1 MEKISWILRP
11 HWRQAFER
19 LSNCEEQTDQ
29 LRLDMKRISLLQHE
43 FVEFIPNELIDGHIY
58 ISIRFRSVSHRCCCG
73 CGIKT
78 VTPLNPR
85 DWTLLFDGKTVSLT
99 PSIGNW
105 SLDCQSHY
113 WICRNEVVW
122 ARQFSKSEIDAGR
135 ALERFRRARSFSEK
149 CICLARFIPLWI
161 RNKLRH

>member
-1 MEKISWILRP
+1 MTKL
-11 HWRQAFER
+11 
-19 LSNCEEQTDQ
+19 N
-29 LRLDMKRISLLQHE
+29 
-43 FVEFIPNELIDGHIY
+43 
-58 ISIRFRSVSHRCCCG
+58 SIRFEFVKYTPEVMDDGVLYVSIPFRTVLHRCCCG
-73 CGIKT
+73 CGSEV
-78 VTPLNPR
+78 VTPLDPR

-113 WICRNEVVW
+113 WIRRNKVVW

-135 ALERFRRARSFSEK
+135 ALERFKRARNFSEK
-149 CICLARFIPLWI
+149 CISLARFISLRI

>member
-1 MEKISWILRP
+1 MTKLNSI
-11 HWRQAFER
+11 QF
-19 LSNCEEQTDQ
+19 
-29 LRLDMKRISLLQHE
+29 E
-43 FVEFIPNELIDGHIY
+43 FVKYIPEAMDDGVLY
-58 ISIRFRSVSHRCCCG
+58 VSIPFRTVLHRCCCG

-78 VTPLNPR
+78 VTPLTPN
-85 DWTLLFDGKTVSLT
+85 DWKLVFDGETVSLT

-113 WICRNEVVW
+113 WIRRNKVVW

-135 ALERFRRARSFSEK
+135 VLERFRRARTFSEK
-149 CICLARFIPLWI
+149 CISLARFIPLWI